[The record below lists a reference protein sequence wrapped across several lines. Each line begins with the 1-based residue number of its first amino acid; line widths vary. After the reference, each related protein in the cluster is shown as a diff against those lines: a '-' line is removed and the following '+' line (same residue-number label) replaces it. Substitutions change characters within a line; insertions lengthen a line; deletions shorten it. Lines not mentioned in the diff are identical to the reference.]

1 MGHFELARTASFLVG
16 AGASVHFNQ
25 SNSTGESLVRGL
37 FHLRAVAPLPWSLSL
52 SGRAD
57 LVVTHY
63 RNSLL
68 LVKDP
73 NAAAPLVSIEDEN
86 RSTLRF
92 ELARPLAKGI
102 EIGTRVVLYSSF
114 PSRGAVEYARQ
125 TALLYLAVFDER

>member
-1 MGHFELARTASFLVG
+1 MGHVELTRTAGFLVG
-16 AGASVHFNQ
+16 AGAAVHFNQ
-25 SNSTGESLVRGL
+25 SNSTVESLVRGL
-37 FHLRAVAPLPWSLSL
+37 FHLRGVVPLPWSFSL

-92 ELARPLAKGI
+92 ELSRPLAKGF

-114 PSRGAVEYARQ
+114 PHSGSVEYSRQ
-125 TALLYLAVFDER
+125 TTLLYLAVFDER